1 MTDPL
6 LAIPLIEV
14 EVAFEDS
21 GVKQSIHSDY
31 TTLTW
36 TRVTDWV
43 RAAEPLTFN
52 RGRAQVG
59 QGAAAGQLTVNLDNA
74 DGRFTPA
81 VSGGAFGRIT
91 TMMPIRVRGY
101 TIEATE
107 GTGPY
112 GPEYDPEF
120 YDTTDLDVIDLWTGF
135 VTDVEWKITDGQPV
149 VTFQAVDIVGAAARI
164 RCRAWLTGRVLTLA
178 DDIINYWPL
187 TDTNKATT
195 AASGLVPVAG
205 NASVSGS
212 AGDLTFG
219 VDSDLSPDGDPVVAM
234 TPDGV
239 NYKTLNATITAPA
252 SGDLAASVWVRCTA
266 RPGGLVTMT
275 TSGNTVMAVAVA
287 SGGQV
292 TVTENGVTGT
302 YGSSGAVPVAT
313 WTHIYVERDHSQTGT
328 FAARFRV
335 WVNGTEQS
343 LTSGGASVSALTP
356 ATVAVVIGHASDPL
370 NGQIGHVVVFS
381 TVTAASTR
389 AQFLA
394 NKGTGTPTA
403 DDRFAELPYV
413 VPRQV
418 GTLGTWLAGDATAT
432 TTMSAQ
438 STRDKTVLELA
449 DEIASTDR
457 GQLVG
462 TGSGQLSLV
471 SAGSRVPGTTPAID
485 LSADADILAFDGA
498 FGIDDAES
506 FDTASVTI
514 QPSGVIYTAQAS
526 DSDQGLMAYQANIW
540 TTDGNQAQ
548 AVANA
553 AVTAATDVPR
563 SPRMTVSMD
572 WLTHAG
578 KADDMLRV
586 DLGSL
591 VHVSDLPATAPAA
604 FLNLTVEAIEHSVS
618 KDGWTVTVDTGT
630 AGGWKLGDPVLSV
643 LGTTTILQL

>member
-6 LAIPLIEV
+6 LAIPLLEV
-14 EVAFEDS
+14 EVGFEVG

-59 QGAAAGQLTVNLDNA
+59 RGAAAGQLTISLDNS

-81 VSGGAFGRIT
+81 MSGGAFGRIT
-91 TMMPIRVRGY
+91 TMMPIRVLGY

-107 GTGPY
+107 GSGPF
-112 GPEYDPEF
+112 GPEYGGGD
-120 YDTTDLDVIDLWTGF
+120 YDTTALDAIELWTGF
-135 VTDVEWKITDGQPV
+135 VTDVQWNITDGQPV
-149 VTFQAVDIVGAAARI
+149 VTFEAIDIVGVAARV
-164 RCRAWLTGRVLTLA
+164 RCMAWLTGRVLTMA
-178 DDIINYWPL
+178 GDIINYWPL
-187 TDTNKATT
+187 TDTNKATAARSGLIPAAG
-195 AASGLVPVAG
+195 AASVA
-205 NASVSGS
+205 GS

-219 VDSDLSPDGDPVVAM
+219 VDSDLSPDGDPVIAL

-239 NYKTLNATITAPA
+239 NYKTLTATITAPA
-252 SGDLAASVWVRCTA
+252 SGDLAVSGWVRCTT

-275 TSGNTVMAVAVA
+275 TGSTVLAVAVTA
-287 SGGQV
+287 AGQV
-292 TVTENGVTGT
+292 TVTENGITGT
-302 YGSSGAVPVAT
+302 YGSSDAVPVAT
-313 WTHIYVERDHSQTGT
+313 WTHLYVERDHSETSV
-328 FAARFRV
+328 FADRFRV
-335 WVNGTEQS
+335 WVDGVEVS
-343 LTSGGASVSALTP
+343 KTSGGASVSAVTP
-356 ATVAVVIGHASDPL
+356 GTVAVTIGHASDPV
-370 NGQIGHVVVFS
+370 NGQVGHVAIFS
-381 TVTAASTR
+381 TITGTDDR
-389 AQFLA
+389 AELLA
-394 NKGTGTPTA
+394 DKGTSAPSA
-403 DDRFAELPYV
+403 DDRYAQLPYV

-418 GTLGTWLAGDATAT
+418 ATLGSWLAGDATAT

-438 STRDKTVLELA
+438 TTRDKTLLELA
-449 DEIASTDR
+449 DEVAATDR

-462 TGSGQLSLV
+462 TGAGQLALV

-485 LSADADILAFDGA
+485 LSADTDILAFDGA

-506 FDTASVTI
+506 YDTAQVTA
-514 QPSGVIYTAQAS
+514 QPSGVVYSAQAS
-526 DSDQGLMAYQANIW
+526 DTDQGLMVYQATVW

-548 AVANA
+548 AIANS
-553 AVTAATDVPR
+553 AVTAATDVAR
-563 SPRMTVSMD
+563 SPRLTMSMD

-591 VHVSDLPATAPAA
+591 IHIGDLPATAPAS